1 MNVKEFFGK
10 LFSPYLCF
18 HLLAMAAV
26 VILIVVGINVGLSI
40 YTKHGVGIPVPDLKD
55 MDYNKAD
62 QLLQQDGLKIAVS
75 DSGYVKTLPA
85 NCILAQSPD
94 YGTKVK
100 EGRVIYV
107 TVNSPSSPTIE
118 IPDIVDNSSYR
129 EAEAKL
135 KSLGFNVLPAKK

>member
-85 NCILAQSPD
+85 NCILA
-94 YGTKVK
+94 
-100 EGRVIYV
+100 
-107 TVNSPSSPTIE
+107 
-118 IPDIVDNSSYR
+118 
-129 EAEAKL
+129 
-135 KSLGFNVLPAKK
+135 